1 YVKKARAQEGS
12 TGTNLLKLLE
22 NRLDNVCFRLGF
34 GPTIPGSRQL
44 VNHGHISVNG
54 RVVDIPSYQC
64 KAGDVIVVRERKA
77 SKKLAEANLEFPGL
91 ANIPPNLELDK
102 NKLTAKVTGK
112 IEREWVALE
121 INELLVVEFYS
132 RKV

>member
-1 YVKKARAQEGS
+1 VKKARAQEGS

-22 NRLDNVCFRLGF
+22 NRLDNMCFRLGF
-34 GPTIPGSRQL
+34 GPTVPGARQL
-44 VNHGHISVNG
+44 VNHGHVTVNG

-64 KAGDVIVVRERKA
+64 KARDVIAVRERKQ
-77 SKKLAEANLEFPGL
+77 SKKLAEGNLEFPGL
-91 ANIPPNLELDK
+91 ANIPPHLEFDK
-102 NKLTAKVTGK
+102 AKLSAKVIGK
-112 IEREWVALE
+112 CEREWVALE

>member
-1 YVKKARAQEGS
+1 
-12 TGTNLLKLLE
+12 
-22 NRLDNVCFRLGF
+22 
-34 GPTIPGSRQL
+34 
-44 VNHGHISVNG
+44 GHVTVNG

-64 KAGDVIVVRERKA
+64 KAGDVVAIRERKA
-77 SKKLAEANLEFPGL
+77 SRKLAEANLEFPGL
-91 ANIPPNLELDK
+91 ANIPPHLELDK
-102 NKLTAKVTGK
+102 SKFTAKVNGK

>member
-1 YVKKARAQEGS
+1 
-12 TGTNLLKLLE
+12 
-22 NRLDNVCFRLGF
+22 
-34 GPTIPGSRQL
+34 
-44 VNHGHISVNG
+44 VNG

-64 KAGDVIVVRERKA
+64 RAGDVVAIRERKP

-91 ANIPPNLELDK
+91 ANVPPHLEFEKAKML
-102 NKLTAKVTGK
+102 AKVTGNC
-112 IEREWVALE
+112 EREWVALE

>member
-1 YVKKARAQEGS
+1 VKKARAQEGS

-22 NRLDNVCFRLGF
+22 NRLDNICFRLGF
-34 GPTIPGSRQL
+34 GPTVPGARQL
-44 VNHGHISVNG
+44 VNHGHVTVNG
-54 RVVDIPSYQC
+54 RVVDIASFQC
-64 KAGDVIVVRERKA
+64 KAGDVVAIRERKA
-77 SKKLAEANLEFPGL
+77 SKLLAEANIAFPGL
-91 ANIPPNLELDK
+91 ANIPPHLEFDK
-102 NKLTAKVTGK
+102 AKLTAKVNGK